1 MDSKETSIIISEF
14 LKINKQEKQFLFESI
29 GRLMGLSPIAIEKDW
44 WITAILR
51 CIFTLDYG
59 ESIQF
64 KGGTSL
70 SKCWGMIDRLSEDI
84 DLAVNRSY
92 LGFEGELSK
101 NQVSNRL
108 RRASKSFIL
117 GQFMDDL
124 KRMIPQVGIPLEML
138 EISNNDNGI
147 PTQDPVQ
154 IHIKYPSVYEQDD
167 YLLPQVM
174 LEITGRSFEEALS
187 KASVKSMVDAYI
199 PNKELS
205 IPSFDVTVV
214 EPRRTFIEKV
224 CLLHEEF
231 NKSHGEIR
239 NQRMSRHLYDLYM
252 MSERGIDK
260 EVMASEELFKDIISH
275 RFIYNRVDGVDYNT
289 ERPGTFA
296 IIPPGENLRLWE
308 RDYRNT
314 IEKMVYGE
322 NRPDFETIITRIRQL
337 NEDLNRM
344 EWKDVPVFVANK

>member
-1 MDSKETSIIISEF
+1 MQIANFIKETEEYRRMAFMKVGGELHLPPQSV
-14 LKINKQEKQFLFESI
+14 
-29 GRLMGLSPIAIEKDW
+29 EKDW
-44 WITAILR
+44 WVTVVLKAIYS
-51 CIFTLDYG
+51 LDYG
-59 ESIQF
+59 SEIQF

-70 SKCWGMIDRLSEDI
+70 SKCWDLISRFSEDI
-84 DLAVNRSY
+84 DLAINPEL
-92 LGFEGELSK
+92 LGFGEHLSK
-101 NQVSNRL
+101 NQVSGKL
-108 RRASKSFIL
+108 RKAGKLFIL
-117 GQFMDDL
+117 GRLSGDILQAL
-124 KRMIPQVGIPLEML
+124 QETGIPVDELTVD
-138 EISNNDNGI
+138 NNDNGV
-147 PTQDPVQ
+147 PTQDPTQVY
-154 IHIKYPSVYEQDD
+154 ISYPSVFHEDEYIA
-167 YLLPQVM
+167 PRIV
-174 LEITGRSFEEALS
+174 LEITGRANKAALTRREIKSLMDQKLPTGSESEDSF
-187 KASVKSMVDAYI
+187 MV
-199 PNKELS
+199 
-205 IPSFDVTVV
+205 TTV
-214 EPRRTFIEKV
+214 EPLRTFIDKV

-239 NQRMSRHLYDLYM
+239 SHR

-344 EWKDVPVFVANK
+344 EWKDVPIFVANK